1 MLLYQLL
8 QIESRIRQ
16 RRIDSDL
23 FVNGIPRISANE
35 NARLSF
41 IYGSLKICIR
51 NSEVFPGMLN
61 SAFSATSKKKN

>member
-16 RRIDSDL
+16 RRIDSDS
-23 FVNGIPRISANE
+23 FVNGIPRIPANE

-41 IYGSLKICIR
+41 IYSSLKVCIR
-51 NSEVFPGMLN
+51 NSKVFTDMLN
-61 SAFSATSKKKN
+61 SAF